1 MTSTAPKLLT
11 EITPAGRLAA
21 VNNVPTAQGFRI
33 ELTYADIYSKNVK
46 KARIPIKGVAT
57 GNQVKVR
64 GSIPQPAANDDYFY
78 DEVRLIDGISGDEF
92 ARIYRDDRGHL
103 DNVSAYKTSAIEYSI
118 TFSTLPEN
126 QITIVHDDN
135 LASLS
140 LDAHLSDKNAHADLF
155 DSALTTV
162 TNWGDLRNQKGVS
175 GKMIFIAPPHAAGGV
190 FYADMADKV
199 SADNGATIVVANDGT
214 RWKRVYEELRPE
226 FFGAI
231 GNGVADDTAAFVK
244 MLETSR
250 ALGKKKVSGSLKYKI
265 TENID
270 FREIPVDFGD
280 ADFALSGEGKLTI
293 GGHGGS
299 SWNPD
304 QRFGRVLNGRVVF
317 DPNHYTHPSV
327 VSMGAKGQRIY
338 LKYVDYFQ
346 LYMSTDPATYPRDAS
361 QAYSTFDITFAIK
374 IEFATD
380 PRFDNAVNVDGAG
393 SANQWCNENIFN
405 LNRCLGLII
414 GGSYNHNCNL
424 FIGGSFESHKSFI
437 DVQRGNKNHF
447 LHTRLEGVGFV
458 RFGENTEGNVL
469 ERSYFGSTSG
479 LILNVEDHGTLNR
492 IETGIIDK
500 SRATRIFE
508 ITPFTPR
515 YNGFTDEF
523 RHRQVSRMIKPAVNY
538 GSLAYVEKF
547 KLLGKKDILYFD
559 FDGEKSK
566 YAFELTVYD
575 EKGNQ
580 LDANALQ
587 YSSGFLRPQS
597 TKKFVGSPI
606 SNEYGLHRFMLLE
619 KGVFYVAIKF
629 YASNLKDECKSYRAA
644 IDLFSKYPARQMVAQ
659 TAIPAN
665 PPTQYI
671 GFQGDVIEYQGGKIW
686 VELHVQ
692 SSVAVKHDNTI
703 TLPSGSLAVGQTL
716 KVGDAI
722 GIESPTGTVQ
732 WTTLSGVSGD
742 VLTLAAP
749 IEAWV
754 DVGDSVYISRLTQI
768 AEYVKAAA

>member
-162 TNWGDLRNQKGVS
+162 TSWDDLRNQTGVN

-190 FYADMADKV
+190 FYADMADKI
-199 SADNGATIVVANDGT
+199 SADNGATIIVAQDGT
-214 RWKRVYEELRPE
+214 RWKRIHDELRPE
-226 FFGAI
+226 FFGAV
-231 GNGVADDTAAFVK
+231 GNGVADDTVAFVK
-244 MLETSR
+244 MLEVSR
-250 ALGKKKVSGSLKYKI
+250 ALGKKKVLGNLKYKI
-265 TENID
+265 TQNID
-270 FREIPVDFGD
+270 FREIPVDMGD
-280 ADFALSGEGKLTI
+280 AEFALSEEGKLTI

-304 QRFGRVLNGRVVF
+304 QSFGRVLRGRVF
-317 DPNHYTHPSV
+317 FEPERYTKPSIV
-327 VSMGAKGQRIY
+327 CIGAKRQRVY

-346 LYMSTDPATYPRDAS
+346 MYMSTDPATYPRDAS
-361 QAYSTFDITFAIK
+361 QAYSTFDISFAIK

-380 PRFDNAVNVDGAG
+380 PRFDQAESVDGAG

-414 GGSYNHNCNL
+414 GGSYPHNCNL
-424 FIGGSFESHKSFI
+424 FVGGCFETNKSFI
-437 DVQRGNKNHF
+437 DVQCGNKNHF

-458 RFGENTEGNVL
+458 RFGENTQGNIL
-469 ERSYFGSTSG
+469 ERSYFGSTAD
-479 LILNVEDHGTLNR
+479 LIFNVEDHGILNKV
-492 IETGIIDK
+492 ETGVIDK

-515 YNGFTDEF
+515 YNGFVDEF
-523 RHRQVSRMIKPAVNY
+523 RHRQVSRIIKPTVNY
-538 GSLAYVEKF
+538 GTLAHVEKF
-547 KLLGKKDILYFD
+547 KLVGKKDILYFD
-559 FDGEKSK
+559 FDGDKSK
-566 YAFELTVYD
+566 YAFELTIYD

-597 TKKFVGSPI
+597 TKKFIGAPV
-606 SNEYGLHRFMLLE
+606 SNQYGLHRFMLLE
-619 KGVFYVAIKF
+619 DGVFYVAIKF
-629 YASNLKDECKSYRAA
+629 QAGNVKDECKSYNVA
-644 IDLFSKYPARQMVAQ
+644 IDLFGKYPARQMLVQ
-659 TAIPAN
+659 KAIPAN
-665 PPTQYI
+665 KPTQYI
-671 GFQGDVIEYQGGKIW
+671 GFAGDVIEYKSGK
-686 VELHVQ
+686 VSVDLHIQ
-692 SSVAVKHDNTI
+692 TTAAAKNGSTI
-703 TLPSGSLAVGQTL
+703 TLASGALGRETL
-716 KVGDAI
+716 KAGDAV
-722 GIESPTGTVQ
+722 GIESATGAIQ
-732 WTTLSGVSGD
+732 WTTLASAEGE
-742 VLTLAAP
+742 VLTLAEPLAD
-749 IEAWV
+749 WV
-754 DVGDSVYISRLTQI
+754 AVGDSVYISRLTQI
-768 AEYVKAAA
+768 VEYVKAAA